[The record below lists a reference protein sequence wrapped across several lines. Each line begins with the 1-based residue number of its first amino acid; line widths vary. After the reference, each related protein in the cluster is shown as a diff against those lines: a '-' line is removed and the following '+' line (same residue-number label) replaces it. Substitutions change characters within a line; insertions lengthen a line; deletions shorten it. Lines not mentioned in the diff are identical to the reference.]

1 MGQAA
6 FDDPPVVL
14 PVEDE
19 PLVRLTASDEL
30 EAANAD
36 VATAVLEARSDEVNR
51 RWPHVRLL
59 IASGRRARG
68 PTRSRITGTSCR
80 SLITVPPSCGTSRT

>member
-36 VATAVLEARSDEVNR
+36 VATAVLEARSDEVKVP
-51 RWPHVRLL
+51 WPNGS
-59 IASGRRARG
+59 IGAGR
-68 PTRSRITGTSCR
+68 T
-80 SLITVPPSCGTSRT
+80 CGC